1 MVLSL
6 MYVDI
11 DIDIVYYRKVV
22 REVCITYR
30 ACFLDSKFSWSKKGR
45 KYLDDRRTV

>member
-1 MVLSL
+1 MLIL
-6 MYVDI
+6 I
-11 DIDIVYYRKVV
+11 LILKVV